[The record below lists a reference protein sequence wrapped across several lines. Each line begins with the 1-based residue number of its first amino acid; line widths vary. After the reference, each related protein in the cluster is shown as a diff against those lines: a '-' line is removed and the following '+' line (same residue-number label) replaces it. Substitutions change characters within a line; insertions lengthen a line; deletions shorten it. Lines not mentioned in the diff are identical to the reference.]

1 MRICVL
7 LFTVML
13 LAACSKDRIKISG
26 NIINA
31 DKDTLYIDEVDVYES
46 NTIDSTILTKKGKFS
61 FTIKSNIP
69 GFYQLKMS
77 NGEIIVLFPKPG
89 DHIKINADA
98 GNLLPSL
105 NIEGS
110 HETEQLTKL
119 IMQCNETKKQL
130 DSINMQYKDTET
142 DSIRSRLIGDYR
154 EIIKKQRQYS
164 IAFLLTH
171 YNSLASIYALYQ
183 QYQPGNY
190 IFDKVT
196 DIQFFKI
203 ITDSLTKYYPTSRHV
218 ISLKAHTDKLL
229 SDYKKQLILQK
240 AGDTES
246 TIPDVKLP
254 DYSGDTIALKSLAN
268 RYILL
273 SFWMSTSEE
282 CVNQNLLLKNVYNK
296 YRRTGFEIYQ
306 VSFDQSMEEW
316 RQAVRYDELPWI
328 SVIDASYPASIV
340 AGNYNVTQ
348 IPSNYLI
355 DKNNLTILGKNLTP
369 AQLEQKLKEIMN

>member
-1 MRICVL
+1 
-7 LFTVML
+7 
-13 LAACSKDRIKISG
+13 
-26 NIINA
+26 
-31 DKDTLYIDEVDVYES
+31 
-46 NTIDSTILTKKGKFS
+46 
-61 FTIKSNIP
+61 
-69 GFYQLKMS
+69 
-77 NGEIIVLFPKPG
+77 
-89 DHIKINADA
+89 
-98 GNLLPSL
+98 
-105 NIEGS
+105 
-110 HETEQLTKL
+110 
-119 IMQCNETKKQL
+119 MQCNETKKQL
-130 DSINMQYKDTET
+130 DSINMQYKDIET
-142 DSIRSRLIGDYR
+142 DSIRNRIIGEYQ

-203 ITDSLTKYYPTSRHV
+203 ISDSLTKYYPTSRHV

-240 AGDTES
+240 AGDAES

-254 DYSGDTIALKSLAN
+254 DFSGDTIALKSLKT
-268 RYILL
+268 RYVLL

-296 YRRTGFEIYQ
+296 YRRTGFEIFQ